1 MLCVFCVC
9 QYRGR
14 RKKHLEVKACA
25 VLDFALSTLMWT
37 LHHCASVLYGVH
49 THAPLAE
56 CVPEIV
62 NVRERTCIYVR
73 RWAYIVCLVPVYWV
87 IQAGLLTPLTF
98 AQHRLSPLDAFTSG
112 VYFLH
117 NGRRWQWI
125 CEFYIANFW
134 RPVVIM
140 CLAITC
146 CLCCRMPQNASFF
159 PPTNSQSSGQLKKW
173 CKDTFFPPSI
183 PFAR

>member
-1 MLCVFCVC
+1 MLLLELDDSPSAALPLWKWNWKDQIYLMLCVFCVC

-98 AQHRLSPLDAFTSG
+98 AQHRLSPLAAFTSG

-125 CEFYIANFW
+125 CEFYIANFKG
-134 RPVVIM
+134 IFGG
-140 CLAITC
+140 L
-146 CLCCRMPQNASFF
+146 
-159 PPTNSQSSGQLKKW
+159 
-173 CKDTFFPPSI
+173 
-183 PFAR
+183 